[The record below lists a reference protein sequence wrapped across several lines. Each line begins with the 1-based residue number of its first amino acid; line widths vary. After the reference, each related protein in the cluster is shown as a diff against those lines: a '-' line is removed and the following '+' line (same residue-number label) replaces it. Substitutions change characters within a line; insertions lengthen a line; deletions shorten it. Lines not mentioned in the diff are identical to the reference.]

1 MTGGAPAGC
10 TNMIGSE
17 PKNFHMDAAK
27 QAGGGLYPVQWT
39 ANCGSTSKPCV
50 YRHRRGDGG
59 WAISSRVFYQGSDTA
74 KEILAVHGGL
84 QAWCTC
90 LPSKAGGPRKYLLPA
105 HSALDWLAT
114 YKLAP

>member
-1 MTGGAPAGC
+1 
-10 TNMIGSE
+10 MIGSE

-39 ANCGSTSKPCV
+39 ANCGSTFKL
-50 YRHRRGDGG
+50 RGDGG

-74 KEILAVHGGL
+74 KEILAFHGGL
-84 QAWCTC
+84 QARCTC
-90 LPSKAGGPRKYLLPA
+90 LPSKAGSPRKYLLPA